1 MSTATG
7 FPNRQ
12 INLDFHTS
20 PYIEHV
26 ADDFDAE
33 EFAER
38 LHRSHVNSIT
48 CFARDHHGYLFYPSK
63 RHPELVHPHLSN
75 RNLLLEQID
84 ACHKRGIRVPIYT
97 SVGWDG
103 YSALNHPEWLARDPQ
118 DNVINGCPSVPKPN
132 FYDSLCLNSTYR
144 AYLID
149 HLNDIIDSLGPDRVD
164 GLFLD
169 IFSLVPCDCPRCR
182 AQMERHGFDHTDI
195 RQRERYSAIL
205 LDEFRR
211 EVHDLVDDRVSG
223 ATLFFNGGHIGPSNK
238 TSLDTFTHLEI
249 ESLPSG
255 FWGYDN
261 FPVVMRYVR
270 NLGKPVVGM
279 TGKFHTAWG
288 DFHSLK
294 NEDAMEYECFQM
306 LTMGAGC
313 SIGDQLHP
321 RGRLSDAAYDLI
333 GRVYSQVEALEPY
346 TLNTDTMADMAV
358 MTPEREWNMDSAL
371 SDSLIGA
378 NRMLTELGCQFDII
392 DPDMDFTR
400 YGLIVLPDEIVSSPE
415 LQRKLLDYVHGGGKV
430 IGTYMSMDNGCDET
444 NPLYGNRMLGDSY
457 WDRDFIMPN
466 DEVGARLPKE
476 EFVMY
481 ERGAR
486 VRTAGSRVLLDSVEP
501 CFNRE
506 GRYFCSHLHAPSTG
520 RVGFPAATRYGDV
533 VYFSHPLFRIY
544 KDFAPSW
551 VKAVFADVLDLLMPR
566 QLVRKDDGHTVSGL
580 EVQLRRS
587 GSRNSLMLHCL
598 YYPCKKS
605 AANLYTIDEK
615 VPLFDQRVR
624 VYVGDAEIESVH
636 AIRQGEVIAERD
648 YTVADGYV
656 DLNIPKIDGYEIIEL
671 SLK

>member
-38 LHRSHVNSIT
+38 LQRSHANSIT

-75 RNLLLEQID
+75 KSLLAEQID

-103 YSALNHPEWLARDPQ
+103 RSALSHPEWLARDPQ
-118 DNVINGCPSVPKPN
+118 GDPISGQPARQKPN
-132 FYDSLCLNSTYR
+132 FYDSLCLNSNYR

-149 HLNDIIDSLGPDRVD
+149 HFNDIIDSLGPDRVD

-169 IFSLVPCDCPRCR
+169 IFFLVPCDCRRCQE
-182 AQMERHGFDHTDI
+182 QMRRHGLDHTDV

-205 LDEFRR
+205 FDEFRR
-211 EVHDLVDDRVSG
+211 EVHDLVDERVPG
-223 ATLFFNGGHIGPSNK
+223 ATLFFNGSHIGPSNK

-255 FWGYDN
+255 VWGYDN

-279 TGKFHTAWG
+279 TGKFHTYWG

-294 NEDAMEYECFQM
+294 NEDAMEFECFQM

-321 RGRLSDAAYDLI
+321 RGRLSDATYDLI

-346 TLNTDTMADMAV
+346 TLNTDTMADIAV

-392 DPDMDFTR
+392 DPGMDFTR
-400 YGLIVLPDEIVSSPE
+400 YGLIVLPDEIASSPE

-430 IGTYMSMDNGCDET
+430 IGTYMSMDNGCDEV

-466 DEVGARLPKE
+466 DEVGACLPKE

-501 CFNRE
+501 YFNRE
-506 GRYFCSHLHAPSTG
+506 GKYFCSHQHAPSAG

-551 VKAVFADVLDLLMPR
+551 VKAIFADVLDLLMPR
-566 QLVRKDDGHTVSGL
+566 QLVRKEDGHTVSGL

-615 VPLFDQRVR
+615 VPLSDQRVR

>member
-1 MSTATG
+1 MTG
-7 FPNRQ
+7 LLRHALHLSWG
-12 INLDFHTS
+12 IVD
-20 PYIEHV
+20 IV
-26 ADDFDAE
+26 RR
-33 EFAER
+33 FAVSVFAGGVER
-38 LHRSHVNSIT
+38 LAGEDLAGLRVGGDGLVARVLAALRSGRGLIVAGRAGPPPCIHDAATAANPIVVNH
-48 CFARDHHGYLFYPSK
+48 APK
-63 RHPELVHPHLSN
+63 HLSAMP
-75 RNLLLEQID
+75 RT
-84 ACHKRGIRVPIYT
+84 CV
-97 SVGWDG
+97 
-103 YSALNHPEWLARDPQ
+103 NHPLELDT
-118 DNVINGCPSVPKPN
+118 PK
-132 FYDSLCLNSTYR
+132 
-144 AYLID
+144 
-149 HLNDIIDSLGPDRVD
+149 
-164 GLFLD
+164 
-169 IFSLVPCDCPRCR
+169 SLVLT
-182 AQMERHGFDHTDI
+182 AFLIGNNHT
-195 RQRERYSAIL
+195 Y
-205 LDEFRR
+205 
-211 EVHDLVDDRVSG
+211 
-223 ATLFFNGGHIGPSNK
+223 
-238 TSLDTFTHLEI
+238 
-249 ESLPSG
+249 
-255 FWGYDN
+255 
-261 FPVVMRYVR
+261 
-270 NLGKPVVGM
+270 
-279 TGKFHTAWG
+279 WG

-321 RGRLSDAAYDLI
+321 RGGLSDAAYDLI

-392 DPDMDFTR
+392 DPDMDF
-400 YGLIVLPDEIVSSPE
+400 
-415 LQRKLLDYVHGGGKV
+415 
-430 IGTYMSMDNGCDET
+430 
-444 NPLYGNRMLGDSY
+444 
-457 WDRDFIMPN
+457 
-466 DEVGARLPKE
+466 
-476 EFVMY
+476 
-481 ERGAR
+481 
-486 VRTAGSRVLLDSVEP
+486 
-501 CFNRE
+501 
-506 GRYFCSHLHAPSTG
+506 
-520 RVGFPAATRYGDV
+520 TRYGDV

-624 VYVGDAEIESVH
+624 VYVGDAEIESVR
-636 AIRQGEVIAERD
+636 AVRQGEVIAERD

>member
-63 RHPELVHPHLSN
+63 RHPELVHPHLSD

-103 YSALNHPEWLARDPQ
+103 RSALNHPEWLARDPQ

-132 FYDSLCLNSTYR
+132 FYDSLCLNSNYR

-211 EVHDLVDDRVSG
+211 EVHDLVDDRVPG

-238 TSLDTFTHLEI
+238 TSLDTFTHLEV

-261 FPVVMRYVR
+261 FPIVMRYVR

-321 RGRLSDAAYDLI
+321 RGGLSDATYDLI

-400 YGLIVLPDEIVSSPE
+400 YG
-415 LQRKLLDYVHGGGKV
+415 
-430 IGTYMSMDNGCDET
+430 
-444 NPLYGNRMLGDSY
+444 
-457 WDRDFIMPN
+457 
-466 DEVGARLPKE
+466 
-476 EFVMY
+476 
-481 ERGAR
+481 
-486 VRTAGSRVLLDSVEP
+486 
-501 CFNRE
+501 
-506 GRYFCSHLHAPSTG
+506 
-520 RVGFPAATRYGDV
+520 DV

-551 VKAVFADVLDLLMPR
+551 VKAIFADVLDLLMPR

-624 VYVGDAEIESVH
+624 VYAGDAEIESVR
-636 AIRQGEVIAERD
+636 AIRQGEVISERD

>member
-38 LHRSHVNSIT
+38 LQRSHVNSIT

-63 RHPELVHPHLSN
+63 RHPELVHPHLSD

-84 ACHKRGIRVPIYT
+84 ACHKRGIRVPVYT

-132 FYDSLCLNSTYR
+132 FYDSLCLNSNYR

-182 AQMERHGFDHTDI
+182 EQMERHGLDHTDI

-211 EVHDLVDDRVSG
+211 EVHDLVDDRVPG

-238 TSLDTFTHLEI
+238 TSLDTFTHLEV

-261 FPVVMRYVR
+261 FPIVMRYVR

-321 RGRLSDAAYDLI
+321 RGRLSDATYDLI

-346 TLNTDTMADMAV
+346 TLNTDTMADIAV

-392 DPDMDFTR
+392 DPDMDF
-400 YGLIVLPDEIVSSPE
+400 
-415 LQRKLLDYVHGGGKV
+415 
-430 IGTYMSMDNGCDET
+430 
-444 NPLYGNRMLGDSY
+444 
-457 WDRDFIMPN
+457 
-466 DEVGARLPKE
+466 
-476 EFVMY
+476 
-481 ERGAR
+481 
-486 VRTAGSRVLLDSVEP
+486 
-501 CFNRE
+501 
-506 GRYFCSHLHAPSTG
+506 
-520 RVGFPAATRYGDV
+520 TRYGDV

-624 VYVGDAEIESVH
+624 VYAGDAEIESVR
-636 AIRQGEVIAERD
+636 AVRQGEVISERD

-656 DLNIPKIDGYEIIEL
+656 ELNIPKIDGYEIIEL

>member
-38 LHRSHVNSIT
+38 LQRSHVNSIT

-63 RHPELVHPHLSN
+63 RHPELVHPHLSD

-84 ACHKRGIRVPIYT
+84 ACHKRGIRVPVYT

-103 YSALNHPEWLARDPQ
+103 SSALNHPEWLARDPQ

-132 FYDSLCLNSTYR
+132 FYDSLCLNSNYR

-182 AQMERHGFDHTDI
+182 EQMERHGLDHTDI

-211 EVHDLVDDRVSG
+211 EVHDLVDDRVPG

-238 TSLDTFTHLEI
+238 TSLDTFTHLEV

-255 FWGYDN
+255 VWGYDN
-261 FPVVMRYVR
+261 FPIVMRYVR

-321 RGRLSDAAYDLI
+321 RGRLSDATYDLI

-346 TLNTDTMADMAV
+346 TLNTDTMADIAV

-392 DPDMDFTR
+392 DPGMDF
-400 YGLIVLPDEIVSSPE
+400 
-415 LQRKLLDYVHGGGKV
+415 
-430 IGTYMSMDNGCDET
+430 
-444 NPLYGNRMLGDSY
+444 
-457 WDRDFIMPN
+457 
-466 DEVGARLPKE
+466 
-476 EFVMY
+476 
-481 ERGAR
+481 
-486 VRTAGSRVLLDSVEP
+486 
-501 CFNRE
+501 
-506 GRYFCSHLHAPSTG
+506 
-520 RVGFPAATRYGDV
+520 TRYGDV

-624 VYVGDAEIESVH
+624 VYAGDAEIESVR
-636 AIRQGEVIAERD
+636 AVRQGEVISERD

-656 DLNIPKIDGYEIIEL
+656 ELNIPKIDGYEIIEL

>member
-1 MSTATG
+1 MTG
-7 FPNRQ
+7 LLRHASHLSWG
-12 INLDFHTS
+12 IVDIVRRLAVS
-20 PYIEHV
+20 V
-26 ADDFDAE
+26 
-33 EFAER
+33 FAGGVER
-38 LHRSHVNSIT
+38 LAGEDLAGLRVGGDGLVARVLAALRSGRGLIVAGRAGPPPCIHDAATAANPIVVNH
-48 CFARDHHGYLFYPSK
+48 A
-63 RHPELVHPHLSN
+63 PEHLSAMP
-75 RNLLLEQID
+75 RT
-84 ACHKRGIRVPIYT
+84 CV
-97 SVGWDG
+97 
-103 YSALNHPEWLARDPQ
+103 NHPLEL
-118 DNVINGCPSVPKPN
+118 GTPK
-132 FYDSLCLNSTYR
+132 
-144 AYLID
+144 
-149 HLNDIIDSLGPDRVD
+149 
-164 GLFLD
+164 
-169 IFSLVPCDCPRCR
+169 SLVLT
-182 AQMERHGFDHTDI
+182 AFLIGNNHT
-195 RQRERYSAIL
+195 Y
-205 LDEFRR
+205 
-211 EVHDLVDDRVSG
+211 
-223 ATLFFNGGHIGPSNK
+223 
-238 TSLDTFTHLEI
+238 
-249 ESLPSG
+249 
-255 FWGYDN
+255 
-261 FPVVMRYVR
+261 
-270 NLGKPVVGM
+270 
-279 TGKFHTAWG
+279 WG

-321 RGRLSDAAYDLI
+321 RGRLSDATYDLI

-392 DPDMDFTR
+392 DPGMDFTR
-400 YGLIVLPDEIVSSPE
+400 YGDI
-415 LQRKLLDYVHGGGKV
+415 
-430 IGTYMSMDNGCDET
+430 
-444 NPLYGNRMLGDSY
+444 
-457 WDRDFIMPN
+457 
-466 DEVGARLPKE
+466 
-476 EFVMY
+476 
-481 ERGAR
+481 
-486 VRTAGSRVLLDSVEP
+486 
-501 CFNRE
+501 
-506 GRYFCSHLHAPSTG
+506 
-520 RVGFPAATRYGDV
+520 

-636 AIRQGEVIAERD
+636 AIRQGEVISERD

-656 DLNIPKIDGYEIIEL
+656 ELNIPKIDGYEIIEL

>member
-1 MSTATG
+1 
-7 FPNRQ
+7 
-12 INLDFHTS
+12 
-20 PYIEHV
+20 
-26 ADDFDAE
+26 
-33 EFAER
+33 
-38 LHRSHVNSIT
+38 
-48 CFARDHHGYLFYPSK
+48 
-63 RHPELVHPHLSN
+63 
-75 RNLLLEQID
+75 
-84 ACHKRGIRVPIYT
+84 
-97 SVGWDG
+97 
-103 YSALNHPEWLARDPQ
+103 
-118 DNVINGCPSVPKPN
+118 
-132 FYDSLCLNSTYR
+132 
-144 AYLID
+144 
-149 HLNDIIDSLGPDRVD
+149 
-164 GLFLD
+164 
-169 IFSLVPCDCPRCR
+169 
-182 AQMERHGFDHTDI
+182 
-195 RQRERYSAIL
+195 
-205 LDEFRR
+205 
-211 EVHDLVDDRVSG
+211 
-223 ATLFFNGGHIGPSNK
+223 
-238 TSLDTFTHLEI
+238 
-249 ESLPSG
+249 
-255 FWGYDN
+255 
-261 FPVVMRYVR
+261 
-270 NLGKPVVGM
+270 
-279 TGKFHTAWG
+279 
-288 DFHSLK
+288 
-294 NEDAMEYECFQM
+294 MEYECFQM

-321 RGRLSDAAYDLI
+321 RGRLSDAAYNLI

-430 IGTYMSMDNGCDET
+430 VGTYMSMDNGCDET

-501 CFNRE
+501 YFNRE

-566 QLVRKDDGHTVSGL
+566 QLVRKEDGHTVSGL

-615 VPLFDQRVR
+615 VPLSDQRVR

-636 AIRQGEVIAERD
+636 AIRQGEVISERD

-656 DLNIPKIDGYEIIEL
+656 ELNIPKIDGYEIIEL

>member
-38 LHRSHVNSIT
+38 LQRSHVNSIT

-63 RHPELVHPHLSN
+63 RHPELVHPHLSD

-84 ACHKRGIRVPIYT
+84 ACHKRGIRVPVYT

-103 YSALNHPEWLARDPQ
+103 RSALNHPEWLARDPQ

-132 FYDSLCLNSTYR
+132 FYDSLCLNSNYR

-182 AQMERHGFDHTDI
+182 EQMERHGLDHTDI

-211 EVHDLVDDRVSG
+211 EVHDLVDDRVPG

-238 TSLDTFTHLEI
+238 TSLDTFTHLEV

-261 FPVVMRYVR
+261 FPIVMRYVR

-321 RGRLSDAAYDLI
+321 RGRLSDATYDLI

-346 TLNTDTMADMAV
+346 TLNTDTMADIAV

-392 DPDMDFTR
+392 DPGMDF
-400 YGLIVLPDEIVSSPE
+400 
-415 LQRKLLDYVHGGGKV
+415 
-430 IGTYMSMDNGCDET
+430 
-444 NPLYGNRMLGDSY
+444 
-457 WDRDFIMPN
+457 
-466 DEVGARLPKE
+466 
-476 EFVMY
+476 
-481 ERGAR
+481 
-486 VRTAGSRVLLDSVEP
+486 
-501 CFNRE
+501 
-506 GRYFCSHLHAPSTG
+506 
-520 RVGFPAATRYGDV
+520 TRYGDV

-551 VKAVFADVLDLLMPR
+551 VKAIFADVLDLLMPR

-624 VYVGDAEIESVH
+624 VYVGDAEIESVR
-636 AIRQGEVIAERD
+636 AVRQGEVISERD

>member
-38 LHRSHVNSIT
+38 LQRSHVNSIT

-63 RHPELVHPHLSN
+63 RHPELVHPHLSD

-84 ACHKRGIRVPIYT
+84 ACHKRGIRVPVYT

-132 FYDSLCLNSTYR
+132 FYDSLCLNSNYR

-182 AQMERHGFDHTDI
+182 EQMERHGLDHTDI

-211 EVHDLVDDRVSG
+211 EVHDLVDDRVPG

-238 TSLDTFTHLEI
+238 TSLDTFTHLEV

-261 FPVVMRYVR
+261 FPIVMRYVR

-321 RGRLSDAAYDLI
+321 RGRLSDATYDLI

-501 CFNRE
+501 YFNRE
-506 GRYFCSHLHAPSTG
+506 GRYFCSHLHAPSAG
-520 RVGFPAATRYGDV
+520 RVGFPAATRHGDV

-551 VKAVFADVLDLLMPR
+551 VKAIFADVLDLLMPR

-624 VYVGDAEIESVH
+624 VYAGDAEIESVR
-636 AIRQGEVIAERD
+636 AVRQGEVISERD

>member
-1 MSTATG
+1 MMSTATG

-20 PYIEHV
+20 PYVEHV

-63 RHPELVHPHLSN
+63 RHPELVHPHLSD

-84 ACHKRGIRVPIYT
+84 ACHKRGIRVPVYT

-132 FYDSLCLNSTYR
+132 FYDSLCLNSNYR

-182 AQMERHGFDHTDI
+182 EQMERHGFDHTDI

-211 EVHDLVDDRVSG
+211 EVHDLVDDRVPG

-238 TSLDTFTHLEI
+238 TSLDTFTHLEV

-261 FPVVMRYVR
+261 FPIVMRYVR

-321 RGRLSDAAYDLI
+321 RGGLSDATYDLI

-346 TLNTDTMADMAV
+346 TLDTDTMADIAV

-430 IGTYMSMDNGCDET
+430 VGTYMSMDNGCDET

-466 DEVGARLPKE
+466 DEVGARL
-476 EFVMY
+476 
-481 ERGAR
+481 
-486 VRTAGSRVLLDSVEP
+486 
-501 CFNRE
+501 
-506 GRYFCSHLHAPSTG
+506 
-520 RVGFPAATRYGDV
+520 
-533 VYFSHPLFRIY
+533 
-544 KDFAPSW
+544 
-551 VKAVFADVLDLLMPR
+551 
-566 QLVRKDDGHTVSGL
+566 
-580 EVQLRRS
+580 
-587 GSRNSLMLHCL
+587 
-598 YYPCKKS
+598 
-605 AANLYTIDEK
+605 
-615 VPLFDQRVR
+615 
-624 VYVGDAEIESVH
+624 
-636 AIRQGEVIAERD
+636 
-648 YTVADGYV
+648 
-656 DLNIPKIDGYEIIEL
+656 
-671 SLK
+671 

>member
-1 MSTATG
+1 
-7 FPNRQ
+7 
-12 INLDFHTS
+12 
-20 PYIEHV
+20 
-26 ADDFDAE
+26 
-33 EFAER
+33 
-38 LHRSHVNSIT
+38 
-48 CFARDHHGYLFYPSK
+48 
-63 RHPELVHPHLSN
+63 
-75 RNLLLEQID
+75 
-84 ACHKRGIRVPIYT
+84 
-97 SVGWDG
+97 
-103 YSALNHPEWLARDPQ
+103 
-118 DNVINGCPSVPKPN
+118 
-132 FYDSLCLNSTYR
+132 
-144 AYLID
+144 
-149 HLNDIIDSLGPDRVD
+149 
-164 GLFLD
+164 
-169 IFSLVPCDCPRCR
+169 
-182 AQMERHGFDHTDI
+182 
-195 RQRERYSAIL
+195 
-205 LDEFRR
+205 
-211 EVHDLVDDRVSG
+211 
-223 ATLFFNGGHIGPSNK
+223 
-238 TSLDTFTHLEI
+238 
-249 ESLPSG
+249 
-255 FWGYDN
+255 
-261 FPVVMRYVR
+261 
-270 NLGKPVVGM
+270 
-279 TGKFHTAWG
+279 
-288 DFHSLK
+288 
-294 NEDAMEYECFQM
+294 MEYECFQM

-321 RGRLSDAAYDLI
+321 RGGLSDATYDLI

-346 TLNTDTMADMAV
+346 TLDTDTMADMAV

-392 DPDMDFTR
+392 DPGMDFTR

-430 IGTYMSMDNGCDET
+430 VGTYMSMDNGCDET

-501 CFNRE
+501 YFNRE

-520 RVGFPAATRYGDV
+520 RVGFPAATRHGDV

-551 VKAVFADVLDLLMPR
+551 VKAIFADVLDLLMPR

-624 VYVGDAEIESVH
+624 VYVGDAEIESVR
-636 AIRQGEVIAERD
+636 AVRQGEVISERD

>member
-1 MSTATG
+1 MMSTATG

-38 LHRSHVNSIT
+38 LQRSHVNSIT

-63 RHPELVHPHLSN
+63 RHPELVHPHLSD

-84 ACHKRGIRVPIYT
+84 ACHKRGIRVPVYT

-132 FYDSLCLNSTYR
+132 FYDSLCLNSNYR

-182 AQMERHGFDHTDI
+182 EQMERHGLDHTDI

-211 EVHDLVDDRVSG
+211 EVHDLVDDRVPG

-238 TSLDTFTHLEI
+238 TSLDTFTHLEV

-261 FPVVMRYVR
+261 FPIVMRYVR

-321 RGRLSDAAYDLI
+321 RGRLSDATYDLI

-346 TLNTDTMADMAV
+346 TLNTDTMADIAV

-392 DPDMDFTR
+392 DPDMDF
-400 YGLIVLPDEIVSSPE
+400 
-415 LQRKLLDYVHGGGKV
+415 
-430 IGTYMSMDNGCDET
+430 
-444 NPLYGNRMLGDSY
+444 
-457 WDRDFIMPN
+457 
-466 DEVGARLPKE
+466 
-476 EFVMY
+476 
-481 ERGAR
+481 
-486 VRTAGSRVLLDSVEP
+486 
-501 CFNRE
+501 
-506 GRYFCSHLHAPSTG
+506 
-520 RVGFPAATRYGDV
+520 TRYGDV

-624 VYVGDAEIESVH
+624 VYAGDAEIESVR
-636 AIRQGEVIAERD
+636 AVRQGEVISERD

-656 DLNIPKIDGYEIIEL
+656 ELNIPKIDGYEIIEL

>member
-63 RHPELVHPHLSN
+63 RHPELVHPYLSN
-75 RNLLLEQID
+75 KSLLLEQID

-118 DNVINGCPSVPKPN
+118 GDPISGQPARKKPN
-132 FYDSLCLNSTYR
+132 FYDSLCLNSNYR

-149 HLNDIIDSLGPDRVD
+149 HFNDIIDSLGPDRVD

-169 IFSLVPCDCPRCR
+169 IFFLVPCDCRRCQE
-182 AQMERHGFDHTDI
+182 QMRRHGLDHTDV

-205 LDEFRR
+205 FDEFRR

-223 ATLFFNGGHIGPSNK
+223 ATLFFNGSHIGPSNK

-255 FWGYDN
+255 VWGYDN

-270 NLGKPVVGM
+270 NLSKPVVGM
-279 TGKFHTAWG
+279 TGKFHTYWG

-294 NEDAMEYECFQM
+294 NEDAMEFECFQM

-321 RGRLSDAAYDLI
+321 RGRLSDATYDLI

-346 TLNTDTMADMAV
+346 TLDTDTMADIAV

-400 YGLIVLPDEIVSSPE
+400 HGLIVLPDEIVSSPE
-415 LQRKLLDYVHGGGKV
+415 LQRKLLDYVRGGGKV

-486 VRTAGSRVLLDSVEP
+486 VRTAGSQVLLDSVEP
-501 CFNRE
+501 YFNRE
-506 GRYFCSHLHAPSTG
+506 GRYFCSHQHAPSTG

-551 VKAVFADVLDLLMPR
+551 IKAIFADVLDLLMPR

-624 VYVGDAEIESVH
+624 VYVGDAEIESVR
-636 AIRQGEVIAERD
+636 AVRQGEVISERD